1 MKQVVASGF
10 RILEVSTLSAL
21 RMGCRGEVAREVV
34 VVVETA
40 AEDKGAAH
48 RAVGEGGWV
57 VPAARV
63 STEEEEEKLGI
74 SMTVVDGRGGGALL
88 EPGKRWRRGAR
99 TGSRVEAHVRGGRG
113 RGRRWG

>member
-1 MKQVVASGF
+1 MVASGF
-10 RILEVSTLSAL
+10 GISGVSTLSAL

-40 AEDKGAAH
+40 SEDEGAAH

-63 STEEEEEKLGI
+63 STEEEEEEEEKLGI

-99 TGSRVEAHVRGGRG
+99 AGSRVEAHVRGGRG
-113 RGRRWG
+113 RGRQWR

>member
-1 MKQVVASGF
+1 
-10 RILEVSTLSAL
+10 
-21 RMGCRGEVAREVV
+21 MGCQGEVAREVV

-40 AEDKGAAH
+40 AEDEGAAH

-63 STEEEEEKLGI
+63 STEEEEEEEEEEEKLGI

-88 EPGKRWRRGAR
+88 QPGKRWRWGAR
-99 TGSRVEAHVRGGRG
+99 AGSRVESHVRGGRG
-113 RGRRWG
+113 RGRRWR